1 MTFNFSPRQVM
12 ERVTYYVVVYRVFI
26 KTALALMAQY
36 RFSVLIWAVWG
47 FVGPLISLAVWAA
60 ATAARGGTITN
71 KAHTAT
77 FGQGDFVAYFLV
89 FMIFGHLTMSWD
101 AFEFAWRVR
110 TGELSPRLL
119 RPIHPIHGDIA
130 VNIGFKLI
138 TSAML
143 LPFWVALFILLKPS
157 LPHPDW
163 RMLGLPL
170 AVILAGLLRYVWQY
184 ALAVIAFWTT
194 RVDAINQ
201 LFFTLDSFLSGRI
214 APLALLPGWMGAAA
228 AWSPFSAMGSFPVM
242 LALGRVPGDQVLVG
256 FVVQLAWIAVGILV
270 LRVLWSAGVKQYSAV
285 GA

>member
-1 MTFNFSPRQVM
+1 MTRIPSLGRAVQILA
-12 ERVTYYVVVYRVFI
+12 YYVHVYRVFI
-26 KTALALMAQY
+26 RTALALMAQY

-60 ATAARGGTITN
+60 ATSARGGAISN
-71 KAHTAT
+71 KSHTAT
-77 FGQGDFVAYFLV
+77 FAQGDFAGYFLV
-89 FMIFGHLTMSWD
+89 FMIIGHLTMSWD

-130 VNIGFKLI
+130 VNIGFKLV

-143 LPFWVALFILLKPS
+143 LPFWIALFVMLKPT

-163 RMLGLPL
+163 RMLALPF
-170 AVILAGLLRYVWQY
+170 AVVLAGLLRYVWQY

-214 APLALLPGWMGAAA
+214 APLALLPGWLGAAA
-228 AWSPFSAMGSFPVM
+228 AWSPFSGMGSFPVM
-242 LALGRVPGDQVLVG
+242 LALGRVPGDQVLAG
-256 FVVQLAWIAVGILV
+256 LAMQGVWIAAGVLL
-270 LRVLWSAGVKQYSAV
+270 LRVLWSAGVRQYSAV